1 MSNTKSN
8 HFDVVG
14 SLLRP
19 AELKAA
25 RAEFEK
31 GNISSEELREVED
44 RLIAEVI
51 KKQKASR
58 KKYKPYILKYKA
70 LVSKYMPYI
79 FGHFKYLINNNLQRH
94 QKAVNFLNNS
104 ALQKFEY
111 VYEIP
116 HEPCDT

>member
-31 GNISSEELREVED
+31 GNISAEELREVED

-51 KKQKASR
+51 KK
-58 KKYKPYILKYKA
+58 
-70 LVSKYMPYI
+70 
-79 FGHFKYLINNNLQRH
+79 
-94 QKAVNFLNNS
+94 
-104 ALQKFEY
+104 
-111 VYEIP
+111 
-116 HEPCDT
+116 